1 MHPSNFGYSAPHSLD
16 EALGLLHEHGDE
28 AKLLAGGHS
37 LIPAMKLRLTEPA
50 HLIDL
55 AQISQLRGIRIE
67 DSFLI
72 IGALT
77 THTEVA
83 SSESVRL
90 RMPGLA
96 ETASMIGDL
105 QVRNRGTIGGSVA
118 HADPAADL
126 PVMLTALNASV
137 TLISSSGERAVPV
150 DDFFVDFFTTA
161 LADHEILTEIRI
173 PLPGSR
179 TGTGYAKLPHPASG
193 YVVVSAA
200 AVLSVDGAGV
210 CQSARV
216 VIGGVGSVPHRP
228 AATETTLQGKSLT
241 QDVIN
246 AAADKAKED
255 TQPHADAFADEDYKR
270 QMTTVYARRA
280 MEAAAARTR
289 GTS

>member
-16 EALGLLHEHGDE
+16 EALGLLRKHGDE
-28 AKLLAGGHS
+28 AKILAGGHS
-37 LIPAMKLRLTEPA
+37 LLPAMKLRLTEPE

-55 AQISQLRGIRIE
+55 AQIPSLRGIRVE
-67 DSFLI
+67 EQFLI
-72 IGALT
+72 VGALT

-83 SSESVRL
+83 SSESVKQHI
-90 RMPGLA
+90 PGLSD
-96 ETASMIGDL
+96 TASVIGDL

-137 TLISSSGERAVPV
+137 TLISSSSERSVSV

-161 LADHEILTEIRI
+161 LADDEILTEIRI
-173 PLPGSR
+173 PLPGPR

-200 AVLSVDGAGV
+200 TALSVDGSGT
-210 CQSARV
+210 CQSVRV
-216 VIGGVGSVPHRP
+216 VIGGVGGVPHRA
-228 AATETTLQGKSLT
+228 AATEAALQGQRLT

-246 AAADKAKED
+246 AAADKAKDD
-255 TQPHADAFADEDYKR
+255 TDPHADVYADEDYKR
-270 QMTTVYARRA
+270 HMTTVYARRA
-280 MEAAAARTR
+280 IETAANRT
-289 GTS
+289 